1 MNNIA
6 AHTVA
11 DFLRFA
17 AEDLQGIS
25 GSPRLDAE
33 VLLAAVLECDRAYL
47 FAYGDKVV
55 DDTARDIFR
64 HYIERRK
71 AGEPVAY
78 IIGKREFW
86 SLLLSVND
94 STLIPRPDTEI
105 LVEAALRLCTRAQA
119 HVLDVGTGTGA
130 IALAL
135 ASEKTQW
142 HIDAVDINEN
152 AVALATLNAA
162 QLRLENVYVYKSNW
176 FSAVRTNTLLVE
188 ARFHMIVG
196 NPPYIAADDFHL
208 INGDVRFEP
217 RTALVSADDG
227 YADLFCIAE
236 QAMDFLYAGG
246 FLLLEHGFEQADRV
260 RHFLLSV
267 GYVDVETIR
276 DYGGNERVT
285 VGRKPETGAVYG

>member
-105 LVEAALRLCTRAQA
+105 LVEAALRLCTRDQA
-119 HVLDVGTGTGA
+119 YVLDVGTGTGA

-162 QLRLENVYVYKSNW
+162 QLRL
-176 FSAVRTNTLLVE
+176 
-188 ARFHMIVG
+188 
-196 NPPYIAADDFHL
+196 DL

-285 VGRKPETGAVYG
+285 VGRKSETGAVYG